1 MKQEEIVQLSLG
13 DLNDRL
19 DESKEKMM
27 KLLLNHK
34 VAPLENPLQIRDLR
48 KTIAR
53 LNTEL
58 SKRNTQAEAC

>member
-1 MKQEEIVQLSLG
+1 MKQEEIVQLSLE

-19 DESKEKMM
+19 DEAREKMQSM
-27 KLLLNHK
+27 LVNHA
-34 VAPLENPLQIRDLR
+34 VAPLENPLQIRSLR

-58 SKRNTQAEAC
+58 VKRNKQA

>member
-58 SKRNTQAEAC
+58 SKRKTQA